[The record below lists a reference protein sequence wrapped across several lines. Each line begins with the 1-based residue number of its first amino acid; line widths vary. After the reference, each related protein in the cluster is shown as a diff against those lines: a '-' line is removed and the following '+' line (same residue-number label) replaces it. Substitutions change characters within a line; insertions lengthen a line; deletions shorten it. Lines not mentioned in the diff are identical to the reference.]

1 MIFSG
6 LLERARHRRVWSD
19 PARKLRTLESF
30 AATEEDGG
38 RDLEVAARRAS
49 DPEVRGHL
57 ARHAADEL
65 RHAALFH
72 GHAAELRGTFAL
84 AARDALEPDRA
95 YDLARTRT
103 HEQDAHGF
111 LRAALCEQQGEVAY
125 VAMLHVAERRAAELF
140 RIHRDLNRGD
150 PALVATFDEILRDEK
165 YHVAYTERLLERWR
179 ASGRGREVDA
189 GLRLA
194 RGSRLVDAWRRL
206 GVRSAKG
213 FSHVVLWAAYWLLLW
228 PFGLASRAGRLRP
241 AVKELAPGP
250 AGAEKISS
258 QY

>member
-1 MIFSG
+1 MIVSV
-6 LLERARHRRVWSD
+6 LLARSRYRRVWSD

-38 RDLEVAARRAS
+38 RDLEVAVRRAS
-49 DPEVRGHL
+49 DPELRAHL

-65 RHAALFH
+65 RHAALFR
-72 GHAAELRGTFAL
+72 GHAAELRGAFAL

-95 YDLARTRT
+95 YDLGHSRS
-103 HEQDAHGF
+103 HGLDAHGF
-111 LRAALCEQQGEVAY
+111 LRAALCEEQGEVAY

-140 RIHRDLNRGD
+140 RIHHDLNRGD
-150 PALVATFDEILRDEK
+150 PALAATFEAILKDEK

-179 ASGRGREVDA
+179 AHGRGREVDA

-194 RGSRLVDAWRRL
+194 RGSRFLDAWRRL
-206 GVRSAKG
+206 GLRSAAG
-213 FSHVVLWAAYWLLLW
+213 TSHAVLWAVYWFLLW
-228 PFGLASRAGRLRP
+228 PFGLASRLGRRRP
-241 AVKELAPGP
+241 VVKEFAGP
-250 AGAEKISS
+250 SASAERITS

>member
-1 MIFSG
+1 M
-6 LLERARHRRVWSD
+6 LLSRTRNRRAWSE

-38 RDLEVAARRAS
+38 RDLEVAARRVS
-49 DPEVRGHL
+49 DPELRAHL

-72 GHAAELRGTFAL
+72 GHAAELRGAFAL

-95 YDLARTRT
+95 YDLARSRS
-103 HEQDAHGF
+103 HELDAHGF
-111 LRAALCEQQGEVAY
+111 LRASLCEQQGEVAY

-150 PALVATFDEILRDEK
+150 PGLAATFDAILKDEK
-165 YHVAYTERLLERWR
+165 YHVAYTERMLERWR
-179 ASGRGREVDA
+179 ANGRGREVDA

-194 RGSRLVDAWRRL
+194 RGSRFVDAWRRL
-206 GVRSAKG
+206 GLRSAKG
-213 FSHVVLWAAYWLLLW
+213 FSQAVLWLVYWLLLW
-228 PFGLASRAGRLRP
+228 PFGLASRAGRRRP
-241 AVKELAPGP
+241 AVLELAGSS
-250 AGAEKISS
+250 ASAERITR